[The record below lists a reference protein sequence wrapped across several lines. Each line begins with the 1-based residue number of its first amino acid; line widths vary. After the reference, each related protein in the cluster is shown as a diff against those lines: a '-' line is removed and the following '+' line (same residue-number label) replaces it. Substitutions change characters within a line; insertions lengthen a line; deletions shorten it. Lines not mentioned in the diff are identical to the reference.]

1 MAGDRGGKRTAAKR
15 RTEGGREVQNNK
27 ETEQVMMRELAE
39 FVFMFGEKYDVLLNV
54 KLKPRKM
61 KQNRGGVL

>member
-39 FVFMFGEKYDVLLNV
+39 FVERRLIL
-54 KLKPRKM
+54 
-61 KQNRGGVL
+61 